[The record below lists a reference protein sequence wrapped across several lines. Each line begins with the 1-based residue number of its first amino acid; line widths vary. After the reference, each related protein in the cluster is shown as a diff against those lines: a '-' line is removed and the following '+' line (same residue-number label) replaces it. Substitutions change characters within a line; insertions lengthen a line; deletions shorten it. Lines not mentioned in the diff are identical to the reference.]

1 MKSNK
6 SAVRYATALLELCI
20 EHNKVELI
28 EADMHQLVQTA
39 EEVHEFQVFL
49 SSPLIITDKKI
60 SILKQIFKDFD
71 QTTLD
76 FLSLVA
82 NNGRESIMIDIAKKF
97 NSLLKT
103 HRGIV
108 PITIISAQQLE
119 EATKSSILVQISGS
133 INGTPEITEQIDA
146 ELIGGFIVRMG
157 DHQIDASVANQLK
170 RLKQQFV

>member
-6 SAVRYATALLELCI
+6 SAVRYATALLELAI
-20 EHNKVELI
+20 EHNNVELI
-28 EADMHQLVQTA
+28 EKDILQLIQTA
-39 EEVHEFQVFL
+39 EEVHDFQVFL

-60 SILKQIFKDFD
+60 AILKQIFKDFNP
-71 QTTLD
+71 TTLD

-82 NNGRESIMIDIAKKF
+82 NNGRESIMIVIANQF
-97 NSLLKT
+97 ISLLKA

-119 EATKSSILVQISGS
+119 ESTKQSILSKISATIS
-133 INGTPEITEQIDA
+133 GTPEITEQIDA

>member
-6 SAVRYATALLELCI
+6 SAVRYATALLELAI

-28 EADMHQLVQTA
+28 EADILQLLKTA

-60 SILKQIFKDFD
+60 AILHQIFKDFN

-82 NNGRESIMIDIAKKF
+82 NNGRESIMVFIANQF
-97 NSLLKT
+97 MSLLKA

-108 PITIISAQQLE
+108 PITIISGQQLE
-119 EATKSSILVQISGS
+119 ESTKASILSQISAS
-133 INGTPEITEQIDA
+133 IKGTAEITEQIDA
-146 ELIGGFIVRMG
+146 NLIGGFIVRMG
-157 DHQIDASVANQLK
+157 DHQIDASVASQLK

>member
-6 SAVRYATALLELCI
+6 SAVRYATALLELAI

-28 EADMHQLVQTA
+28 EADILHLLSTA
-39 EEVHEFQVFL
+39 NEAHDFQVFL
-49 SSPLIITDKKI
+49 NSPLINIDKKI
-60 SILKQIFKDFD
+60 AVIKEIFKDFN

-76 FLSLVA
+76 FLALVT
-82 NNGRESIMIDIAKKF
+82 NNGREGVMIDIAKQFMSK
-97 NSLLKT
+97 LKA

-108 PITIISAQQLE
+108 PITIVSAQQLE
-119 EATKSSILVQISGS
+119 EGTKASILSKISAA
-133 INGTPEITEQIDA
+133 ITGTPEITEQIDST
-146 ELIGGFIVRMG
+146 LIGGFIVRMG

>member
-28 EADMHQLVQTA
+28 EADILQLIQTA
-39 EEVHEFQVFL
+39 EEVHDFQVFL

-60 SILKQIFKDFD
+60 SILNQIFKDFN

-82 NNGRESIMIDIAKKF
+82 NNGRESIMIDIAKQF

-119 EATKSSILVQISGS
+119 EATKASILAQISGS

-146 ELIGGFIVRMG
+146 ALIGGFIVRMG

>member
-6 SAVRYATALLELCI
+6 SAVRYATALLELAI

-28 EADMHQLVQTA
+28 ESDILQLIQTA
-39 EEVHEFQVFL
+39 AEVHDFQVFL

-60 SILKQIFKDFD
+60 SILNQIFKDFN

-76 FLSLVA
+76 FMSLVA
-82 NNGRESIMIDIAKKF
+82 KNGRESIMVVIAQQF
-97 NSLLKT
+97 ISLLKA

-119 EATKSSILVQISGS
+119 EGTKQSILAKISAT
-133 INGTPEITEQIDA
+133 ITGTPEITEQIDA
-146 ELIGGFIVRMG
+146 DLIGGFIVRMG

>member
-28 EADMHQLVQTA
+28 EADILQLIQTA
-39 EEVHEFQVFL
+39 EEVHDFQVFL

-60 SILKQIFKDFD
+60 SILNQIFKDFN

-82 NNGRESIMIDIAKKF
+82 NNGRESIMIDIAKQF

-119 EATKSSILVQISGS
+119 EATKSSILAQISGS
-133 INGTPEITEQIDA
+133 INGTPEISEQIDA
-146 ELIGGFIVRMG
+146 ALICGFIVRMG

>member
-6 SAVRYATALLELCI
+6 SAVRYATALLELAI

-28 EADMHQLVQTA
+28 EADILHLLSIA
-39 EEVHEFQVFL
+39 NEAHDFQVFL
-49 SSPLIITDKKI
+49 NSPLINIDKKI
-60 SILKQIFKDFD
+60 AVIKEIFKDFN

-76 FLSLVA
+76 FLALVT
-82 NNGRESIMIDIAKKF
+82 NNGREGVMIDIAKQFISK
-97 NSLLKT
+97 LKA

-108 PITIISAQQLE
+108 PITIVSAQQLE
-119 EATKSSILVQISGS
+119 EGTKASILSKISAA
-133 INGTPEITEQIDA
+133 ITGTPEITEQIDA
-146 ELIGGFIVRMG
+146 ALIGGFIVRMG

>member
-6 SAVRYATALLELCI
+6 SAVRYATALLELAI

-28 EADMHQLVQTA
+28 ESDILQLIQTA
-39 EEVHEFQVFL
+39 AEVHDFQVFL

-60 SILKQIFKDFD
+60 SILNQIFKDFN

-82 NNGRESIMIDIAKKF
+82 NNGREAIMIDIAKQF

-108 PITIISAQQLE
+108 PITIISAQTLE
-119 EATKSSILVQISGS
+119 EATKASILAQISGS
-133 INGTPEITEQIDA
+133 INGTPEITEQIDP

>member
-6 SAVRYATALLELCI
+6 SAVRYATALLELAI
-20 EHNKVELI
+20 EHNNVELI
-28 EADMHQLVQTA
+28 EKDILQLIQTA
-39 EEVHEFQVFL
+39 EEVHDFQVFL

-60 SILKQIFKDFD
+60 AILKQIFKDFNP
-71 QTTLD
+71 TTID

-82 NNGRESIMIDIAKKF
+82 NNGRESIMIVIANQF
-97 NSLLKT
+97 ISLLKA

-119 EATKSSILVQISGS
+119 ESTKQSILSKISATIS
-133 INGTPEITEQIDA
+133 GTPEITEQIDA